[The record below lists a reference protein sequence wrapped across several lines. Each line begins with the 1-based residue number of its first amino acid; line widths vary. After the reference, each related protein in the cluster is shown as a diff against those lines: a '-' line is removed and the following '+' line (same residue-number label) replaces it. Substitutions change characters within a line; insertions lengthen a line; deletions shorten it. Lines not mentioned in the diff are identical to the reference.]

1 MSKKITKKDLI
12 QNIKKLYPYYNNLE
26 SLKKESLNEILNVKC
41 NNIPIKNDI
50 LKKHKQKDNAWI
62 SIDESVYSIR
72 KDDLKLLEI
81 FKHLY
86 GKNVKEFI
94 LNDIMFT
101 NVKQRILLLEKLKE
115 RKIGYLV

>member
-1 MSKKITKKDLI
+1 MSIVPLCID
-12 QNIKKLYPYYNNLE
+12 NIFKNYDY
-26 SLKKESLNEILNVKC
+26 
-41 NNIPIKNDI
+41 NNIPIKNNI
-50 LKKHKQKDNAWI
+50 LKHHDKEDNAWI
-62 SIDESVYSIR
+62 SIDEAVYSIR

>member
-1 MSKKITKKDLI
+1 MSIVPLCID
-12 QNIKKLYPYYNNLE
+12 NIFKNYDY
-26 SLKKESLNEILNVKC
+26 
-41 NNIPIKNDI
+41 NNIPIKNNI
-50 LKKHKQKDNAWI
+50 LKHHDKEDNAWI

>member
-1 MSKKITKKDLI
+1 MQCIDNMFKNYD
-12 QNIKKLYPYYNNLE
+12 Y
-26 SLKKESLNEILNVKC
+26 

-50 LKKHKQKDNAWI
+50 LKKHNQKDNAWI
-62 SIDESVYSIR
+62 SIDESVSSIR

-81 FKHLY
+81 FKNLY